1 MGKMCWEP
9 HYKNTQND
17 QRRKYTNN
25 YYKPKILNYNE
36 RERERERARE
46 RVPNKAKTFFTN
58 ITKFKQSKGQT
69 MGRARET
76 KEEG

>member
-25 YYKPKILNYNE
+25 HYKLKVLNFKKKGE
-36 RERERERARE
+36 RERERESQTRLK
-46 RVPNKAKTFFTN
+46 PSSQTLQNLNKAKA
-58 ITKFKQSKGQT
+58 KPWG
-69 MGRARET
+69 GARET

>member
-1 MGKMCWEP
+1 MCWEP

-25 YYKPKILNYNE
+25 HYKPKVLIFKKKGE
-36 RERERERARE
+36 RERERERE
-46 RVPNKAKTFFTN
+46 RVANKAKTFFTN
-58 ITKFKQSKGQT
+58 ITKFKQSEGQI
-69 MGRARET
+69 MGGAREI

>member
-1 MGKMCWEP
+1 MCWEP

-25 YYKPKILNYNE
+25 HYKPKILNFKKKGE
-36 RERERERARE
+36 RERIT
-46 RVPNKAKTFFTN
+46 NKAKTFFTN
-58 ITKFKQSKGQT
+58 NTKFKQNKGQT
-69 MGRARET
+69 MGGARET

>member
-1 MGKMCWEP
+1 MCWEP

-25 YYKPKILNYNE
+25 HYKPKILNF
-36 RERERERARE
+36 RERER
-46 RVPNKAKTFFTN
+46 VTNKAKTFFTN

-69 MGRARET
+69 VGGARET